1 MNKLILSV
9 AAAASAANAL
19 QLEAESQ
26 APYIS
31 INVGTPDDFD
41 ENNDE
46 TFVEINVGEVDSG
59 EAEEELTP
67 TVEQQLNAEEMALI
81 ENLMNHEYDFSDD
94 NDVPFIH
101 WMYANDREYTS
112 VAEYIYRLH
121 QFVEDQIAAD
131 QNNNDETQ
139 TSLIVVNEFSDKDPE
154 ELDLLLSSGLL
165 PDQTLMS
172 AAATQLLATDDLP
185 VEVNWVERGAVNP
198 VRQ

>member
-1 MNKLILSV
+1 MNKLILTV

-41 ENNDE
+41 ENIDE
-46 TFVEINVGEVDSG
+46 TFLEINVGDVDSG
-59 EAEEELTP
+59 EAEEEPAT
-67 TVEQQLNAEEMALI
+67 TVEQQLTSEELTLI
-81 ENLMNHEYDFSDD
+81 ENLMYHEYDFSDE

-101 WMYANDREYTS
+101 WMYSNDREYTT

-131 QNNNDETQ
+131 QHNNDETQ
-139 TSLIVVNEFSDKDPE
+139 TSKIVVNEFSDRDPE
-154 ELDLLLSSGLL
+154 ELDQLLSSGLL

-172 AAATQLLATDDLP
+172 VAAT
-185 VEVNWVERGAVNP
+185 
-198 VRQ
+198 